1 MEHLGKA
8 HYDLEL
14 IKKLLQDKDKRIITY
29 TAKQSAFTLGYN
41 NPDAIVERVC
51 KLRSNEIYKTMTTD
65 ADTTLWQDVYHSV
78 DTKADGSCVKLYI
91 KIQIEKNGNG
101 VIISFKEL

>member
-14 IKKLLQDKDKRIITY
+14 IKKLLQDKDKRFVTRSSKQ
-29 TAKQSAFTLGYN
+29 TAVLLGYT
-41 NPDAIVERVC
+41 DEDSIVERVC

-65 ADTTLWQDVYHSV
+65 AGTTLWQDVYHSS
-78 DTKADGSCVKLYI
+78 DKKADGSCVKLYI
-91 KIQIEKNGNG
+91 KIQITKNGNG
-101 VIISFKEL
+101 VVISFKEL

>member
-41 NPDAIVERVC
+41 NPDAIVERVR

-65 ADTTLWQDVYHSV
+65 ADTTLWQDVYHSS
-78 DTKADGSCVKLYI
+78 DKKADGSCVKLYI
-91 KIQIEKNGNG
+91 KIQIAKNGNG

>member
-14 IKKLLQDKDKRIITY
+14 IKKLLQDKDKRFVTRSSKQ
-29 TAKQSAFTLGYN
+29 TAVLLGYT
-41 NPDAIVERVC
+41 DEDSIVERVC

-65 ADTTLWQDVYHSV
+65 ADTTLWQDVYHSA
-78 DTKADGSCVKLYI
+78 DTKADGSCVRLYI
-91 KIQIEKNGNG
+91 KIQITKNGNG
-101 VIISFKEL
+101 VVISFKEL